1 MIQGSKINFIEFISY
16 IKTCTIT
23 DYVSEFPYPILL
35 GQKIM
40 SGDIREMTMHSYDQ
54 TFRFE
59 QEGEGVSSSPN
70 AIKKIMHMLHMKE
83 DLAEE
88 NDVYTIGRVDRNDIV
103 LVDYTIS
110 KSHAKIFLR
119 DTGYYLVDNGS
130 KNGTTLNGT
139 AIIPHRE
146 YTIKEKDIVT
156 FGRIGFV
163 FIRPISLFIRFRLL
177 KKTPKQ
183 MEQDCLKIIEQ
194 TSIDDLCTV
203 LKKFN
208 LSYPTGTLGRK
219 ILAKTLLNN
228 TDPISILMAL
238 CS

>member
-23 DYVSEFPYPILL
+23 DYVSKFPYPILL

-40 SGDIREMTMHSYDQ
+40 TGDIREMTMHSYDQ
-54 TFRFE
+54 TFLFE
-59 QEGEGVSSSPN
+59 QEGDGNSSSPN
-70 AIKKIMHMLHMKE
+70 AIKKIMHMLYMQR

-110 KSHAKIFLR
+110 KSHARIFLR
-119 DTGYYLVDNGS
+119 EEGYYLVDNKS
-130 KNGTTLNGT
+130 KNGTSLNGT
-139 AIIPHRE
+139 ALIPYRE
-146 YTIKEKDIVT
+146 YAIKEKDIVI

-177 KKTPKQ
+177 KKTPKE
-183 MEQDCLKIIEQ
+183 MEEDCMLVIRQ
-194 TSIDDLCTV
+194 TSIDHLCNV
-203 LKKFN
+203 LKKFK
-208 LSYPTGTLGRK
+208 LKYPTGALDRK
-219 ILAKTLLNN
+219 AIARELLNN
-228 TDPISILMAL
+228 IDPISILIAL

>member
-1 MIQGSKINFIEFISY
+1 MIQGSKINFVEFISY
-16 IKTCTIT
+16 IKKCSIT
-23 DYVSEFPYPILL
+23 DYVSKFPYPILL

-40 SGDIREMTMHSYDQ
+40 TGDIREMTMHSYDQ
-54 TFRFE
+54 TFLFE
-59 QEGEGVSSSPN
+59 QEGDGVSSSPN
-70 AIKKIMHMLHMKE
+70 AIKKIMHMLQMKR

-110 KSHAKIFLR
+110 KAHAKIFLR
-119 DTGYYLVDNGS
+119 DDGYYLVDNKS
-130 KNGTTLNGT
+130 KNGTSLNGT
-139 AIIPHRE
+139 ALIPYRE
-146 YTIKEKDIVT
+146 YDIKEKDIVI

-177 KKTPKQ
+177 KKTPKE
-183 MEQDCLKIIEQ
+183 MEQDCLLVIDK
-194 TSIDDLCTV
+194 TSIDHLCNV

-208 LSYPTGTLGRK
+208 LKYPTGALDRK
-219 ILAKTLLNN
+219 AIARELLNN
-228 TDPISILMAL
+228 IDPISILIAL

>member
-23 DYVSEFPYPILL
+23 DYVSTFPYPILL

-40 SGDIREMTMHSYDQ
+40 TGDIREMTMHSYDQ
-54 TFRFE
+54 TFLFE
-59 QEGEGVSSSPN
+59 QEGENSSSPN
-70 AIKKIMHMLHMKE
+70 AIKKIMHMLYMQR

-88 NDVYTIGRVDRNDIV
+88 NDVYTIGRIDRNDIV

-110 KSHAKIFLR
+110 KAHAKILLR
-119 DTGYYLVDNGS
+119 EDGYYIVDNKS
-130 KNGTTLNGT
+130 KNGTSINGN
-139 AIIPHRE
+139 ALIPHRE
-146 YTIKEKDIVT
+146 YAIKEKDIVI

-177 KKTPKQ
+177 KKTPKE
-183 MEQDCLKIIEQ
+183 MEKDCMLVIKK
-194 TSIDDLCTV
+194 TSINDLCIV

-208 LSYPTGTLGRK
+208 LKYPMGALDRK
-219 ILAKTLLNN
+219 SLARELLNN
-228 TDPISILMAL
+228 IDPVSILIAL
-238 CS
+238 CE

>member
-23 DYVSEFPYPILL
+23 DYVSAFPYPILL

-88 NDVYTIGRVDRNDIV
+88 NDVYTIGRVDKNDIV

-119 DTGYYLVDNGS
+119 ETGYYLVDNGS

-183 MEQDCLKIIEQ
+183 MEQDCLKIIDQ

-208 LSYPTGTLGRK
+208 LPYPTGTLGRK
-219 ILAKTLLNN
+219 IIAKTLLSN

>member
-16 IKTCTIT
+16 IKTCSIT
-23 DYVSEFPYPILL
+23 DYISTFPYPILL

-59 QEGEGVSSSPN
+59 QEGDGVSSSPN
-70 AIKKIMHMLHMKE
+70 AIKKIMHMLHMQE

-88 NDVYTIGRVDRNDIV
+88 NDVYTIGRVDKNDIV

-110 KSHAKIFLR
+110 KSHAKILLR
-119 DTGYYLVDNGS
+119 NKGYYLVDNQS

-139 AIIPHRE
+139 ALVPHRE
-146 YTIKEKDIVT
+146 YALREKDILT

-183 MEQDCLKIIEQ
+183 MEQDCLNIIAQ
-194 TSIDDLCTV
+194 TSIDDLCAV
-203 LKKFN
+203 LKKFKIQ
-208 LSYPTGTLGRK
+208 YPKGTLDRK
-219 ILAKTLLNN
+219 ILAKALLSN
-228 TDPISILMAL
+228 TDPISILIAL
-238 CS
+238 CT

>member
-1 MIQGSKINFIEFISY
+1 MIQGSKINFVEFISY

-23 DYVSEFPYPILL
+23 DYVSKFPYPILL

-40 SGDIREMTMHSYDQ
+40 TGDIREMTMHSYDQ
-54 TFRFE
+54 TFLFE
-59 QEGEGVSSSPN
+59 QEGDGNSSSPN
-70 AIKKIMHMLHMKE
+70 AIKKIMHMLQMQR

-119 DTGYYLVDNGS
+119 EDGYYLVDNKS
-130 KNGTTLNGT
+130 KNGTSLNGT
-139 AIIPHRE
+139 ALIPHRE
-146 YTIKEKDIVT
+146 YSIKEKDIVI

-177 KKTPKQ
+177 KKTPKE
-183 MEQDCLKIIEQ
+183 MEEDCRLVIGE
-194 TSIDDLCTV
+194 TSIDDLCNI
-203 LKKFN
+203 LKKFK
-208 LSYPTGTLGRK
+208 LKYPTGTLDRK
-219 ILAKTLLNN
+219 SIARELLNN
-228 TDPISILMAL
+228 IDPVSILIAL